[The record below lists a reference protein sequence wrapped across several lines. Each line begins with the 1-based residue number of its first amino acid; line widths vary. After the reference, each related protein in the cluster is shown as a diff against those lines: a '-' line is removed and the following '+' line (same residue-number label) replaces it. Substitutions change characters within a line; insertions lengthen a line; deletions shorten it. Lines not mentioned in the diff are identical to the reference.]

1 VVGDFGKTTTKR
13 GVETM
18 PANIA
23 QRSDGQGVAMAYV
36 EHEGAPWHQLG
47 RALSDPMTA
56 REAISEGGL
65 DYEVV
70 SLPMFARVDQAAL
83 SAPGMP
89 APTVAPPSEIA
100 VPSHYLNVRTDDY
113 RSLGVVSD
121 RYRVIQNRDA
131 FDFLD
136 SVAAERELR
145 YHTVGAIGDG
155 ERIWMLARLTGD
167 IEIRGTG
174 GRDIVHKYLLLYN
187 SHDGSSALRC
197 LWTPTRVVCWNT
209 LSAALSAGE
218 GTGVTIRHT
227 GDVEKKVD
235 LARTTLGLAHKF
247 FEAFGE
253 GANLLSGYTPSK
265 DQIEAYF
272 RALYPDPKVGDPAK
286 TKAIRMSLW
295 GLFDQGM
302 GQDLPGVRGTAWAG
316 LNSVTEYVDHH
327 VGSNPRA
334 RLESSWWGDGA
345 KMKVRAFDLALKM
358 LT

>member
-1 VVGDFGKTTTKR
+1 
-13 GVETM
+13 M

-36 EHEGAPWHQLG
+36 EHEGAPWHNLG
-47 RALSDPMTA
+47 RALRDPMTA

-70 SLPMFARVDQAAL
+70 SLPMFAKVDAATL
-83 SAPGMP
+83 AAPGMP

-113 RSLGVVSD
+113 RTMGVVSD
-121 RYRVIQNRDA
+121 RYKVIQNRDA

-136 SVAAERELR
+136 SVAAARELR

-218 GTGVTIRHT
+218 GTGTTIRHT
-227 GDVEKKVD
+227 GDVSGKIE
-235 LARTTLGLAHKF
+235 LARMALGLAHKF
-247 FEAFGE
+247 FDAFTE
-253 GANLLSGYTPSK
+253 GANLLSGYTPTK
-265 DQIEAYF
+265 EQLDGYF
-272 RALYPDPKVGDPAK
+272 RALYPDPKAGDPARA
-286 TKAIRMSLW
+286 KATRMSLF
-295 GLFDQGM
+295 GLYENGM
-302 GQDLPGVRGTAWAG
+302 GQDMPGVRGTAWAAW
-316 LNSVTEYVDHH
+316 NAVTEYIDHH
-327 VGSNPRA
+327 VGNNART
-334 RLESSWWGDGA
+334 RLESAWWGDGQ
-345 KMKVRAFDLALKM
+345 KTKIKAFDLAVKM
-358 LT
+358 AAN